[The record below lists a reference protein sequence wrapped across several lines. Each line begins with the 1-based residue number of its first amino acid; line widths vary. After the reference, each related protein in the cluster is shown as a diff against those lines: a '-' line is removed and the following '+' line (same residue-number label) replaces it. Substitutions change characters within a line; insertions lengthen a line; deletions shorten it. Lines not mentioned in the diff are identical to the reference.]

1 VAFFLTTFF
10 TNYFYT
16 MKRLFALSVA
26 IFSLFSVSAQV
37 VYPSPITQLAPNIYR
52 GQMLNTSNTHV
63 GQRNDTATDG
73 TALYLYTCKIAS
85 TGLPVAYPLLEG
97 GTLSILVSGIKV
109 SGTAAGS
116 ISLQESYDGTNWA
129 PVRGS
134 AQVPV
139 STSVGTVT
147 TTYVNQDAFTITD
160 VSTQQSY
167 SWDLPTFGAPY
178 YRVKVLGSGTQTS
191 SWKAWFCF
199 KRKED

>member
-1 VAFFLTTFF
+1 
-10 TNYFYT
+10 
-16 MKRLFALSVA
+16 MKRLIALSAA
-26 IFSLFSVSAQV
+26 IFSLFSASAQV
-37 VYPSPITQLAPNIYR
+37 TYPDPIVRLAPNVYR

-63 GQRNDTATDG
+63 GQRNDTATNS

-85 TGLPVAYPLLEG
+85 TGLPAAYPLLEG

-116 ISLQESYDGTNWA
+116 ISLEESFDGTNFA

-139 STSVGTVT
+139 ATTSGTVT
-147 TTYVNQDAFTITD
+147 TTYTNQDAFTITD
-160 VSTQQSY
+160 VATQQSY
-167 SWDLPTFGAPY
+167 SWDLPTFSAPY
-178 YRVKVLGSGTQTS
+178 YRVKVAGSGTQTS

-199 KRKED
+199 RRKED